1 MVAKKVTEQVPKKVT
16 ENAVAEAITAS
27 LVEKHDG
34 AEEVDTNNFPAA
46 IQEIG
51 EAIFER
57 YPEKTGI
64 LSSENILG
72 MIRCKSLN
80 DYMQETTGV
89 RYTVLDS
96 IVLQTESRRLSLNGK
111 GINLFIDAIHGIQAS
126 FDNASQGLVDKFARR

>member
-1 MVAKKVTEQVPKKVT
+1 MAA

-27 LVEKHDG
+27 LVEKNEGDIDN
-34 AEEVDTNNFPAA
+34 ESNNFPAA

-72 MIRCKSLN
+72 MIRCKALN

-96 IVLQTESRRLSLNGK
+96 IVLQTESRRLSINGK
-111 GINLFIDAIHGIQAS
+111 GLNLFIEAIRGIQAS
-126 FDNASQGLVDKFARR
+126 FDNAPQGLIDRYTRR